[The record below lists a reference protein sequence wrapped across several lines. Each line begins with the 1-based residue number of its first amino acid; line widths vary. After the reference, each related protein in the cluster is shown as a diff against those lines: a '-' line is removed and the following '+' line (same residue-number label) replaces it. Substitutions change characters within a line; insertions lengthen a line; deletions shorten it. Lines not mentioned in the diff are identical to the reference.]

1 MFLTDQTTAAPT
13 LPTPAAAGTPG
24 YFTNGNPGTGVP
36 ATIVDADWLN
46 MLQLELLGVVTAG
59 GLTPSKTTYTQVRDA
74 ILQLIQGG
82 AGVTPVVGTVS
93 RLKGLVTAAT
103 TTQTFTADEI
113 VVGTAL
119 GGSKFTLGAF
129 SKSINLATVGVN
141 AGVGG
146 MDNGAAPASSFVG
159 VYAIANPLTGA
170 SALIG
175 QSANG
180 VLLPNVYGGSHMP
193 AGYTESALISVWP
206 TDSSGRFVVGTQID
220 KSFGFGGANPLST
233 STIATLSNIST
244 TVFPMNAR
252 TISGFLQVGN
262 NAAAAVALT
271 VYPMNVVAAGQT
283 NTCNVGSGQST
294 AIPFN
299 KFPIITPQNLFYT
312 SASNAGTPTFTI
324 SVNSYEF

>member
-1 MFLTDQTTAAPT
+1 MYRIDDVTAASS
-13 LPTPAAAGTPG
+13 LPTPETAGAEG
-24 YFTNGNPGTGVP
+24 YFTEGNPATGTP
-36 ATIVDADWLN
+36 ATLERASWFNMIQEELRAIVVA
-46 MLQLELLGVVTAG
+46 A

-93 RLKGLVTAAT
+93 RLKGLVTSAN

-119 GGSKFTLGAF
+119 GGSKLTLGAF
-129 SKSINLATVGVN
+129 NKSINLATVGVN
-141 AGVGG
+141 GGVGG
-146 MDNGAAPASSFVG
+146 MDTGTAPSSSFVG
-159 VYAIANPLTGA
+159 IYAIANPLTGA

-175 QSANG
+175 QSASG

-193 AGYTESALISVWP
+193 VGYTESALISVWP

-233 STIATLSNIST
+233 SAIATLANITS

-252 TISGFLQVGN
+252 SISGFLQVGN
-262 NAAAAVALT
+262 NSAAAVALT
-271 VYPMNVVAAGQT
+271 AYPMNVAVAGQT
-283 NTCNVGSGQST
+283 NTCNVGAGQST
-294 AIPFN
+294 AVPFS
-299 KFPIITPQNLFYT
+299 KLPIVTPQNFFYSST
-312 SASNAGTPTFTI
+312 STAGTPTFTI
-324 SVNSYEF
+324 SVNGYEF